1 MNRSLLTTLCVI
13 STTLAAPDDPS
24 PARPKGTLS
33 IRYDAP
39 SVVVRGID
47 DENLRSLA
55 KADWDSDRWSE
66 TLSLSVASKRL
77 RPLPIT
83 GTYRVVV
90 GALQFEPKYPLEP
103 GLDYVAK
110 FEPSRLPIAR
120 DDRSS
125 RMNFKLPSAS
135 KPAPASVAR
144 VEPSGDVLPE
154 NLLKFYL
161 HFSAPMSRGEV
172 YHRVRLTDASGR
184 ALDHAFL
191 EIGEEL
197 WDPSGT
203 RITLLL
209 DPGRI
214 KRGLRPREEEG
225 PILEAGKRYA
235 LVVDRG
241 WPDAAGQPMREPYK
255 KVFRAGPAQVRQLD
269 PKQWV
274 IKTPAPLTKDSVAVT
289 FPQPLDRALLD
300 RAFLVLDPKG
310 AQVAGRASIVGG
322 STRWEF
328 TPAVEWAAGT
338 YQLEIDTDLEDLSG
352 NSVARAFE
360 VDVQGPVVE
369 KTEVRRVRL
378 PIKISAARRP

>member
-1 MNRSLLTTLCVI
+1 MNRLFLTTLCVI
-13 STTLAAPDDPS
+13 STALAPPDDPS
-24 PARPKGTLS
+24 PARANGIT
-33 IRYDAP
+33 IHYDAP
-39 SVVVRGID
+39 HVVVRGID
-47 DENLRSLA
+47 DANLRSLA
-55 KADWDSDRWSE
+55 KADWESDRWSE
-66 TLSLSVASKRL
+66 VLSLSVASNRSK
-77 RPLPIT
+77 PLPIA
-83 GTYRVVV
+83 GRYHVL
-90 GALQFEPKYPLEP
+90 GASLLFEPRFPLEP

-110 FEPSRLPIAR
+110 FDPSRLPIAR

-125 RMNFKLPSAS
+125 RMDFKRPSAS

-172 YHRVRLTDASGR
+172 YQRVRLTDASGR

-197 WDPSGT
+197 WDRSGT

-225 PILEAGKRYA
+225 PILEAGKSYA
-235 LVVDRG
+235 LVVDRE
-241 WPDAAGQPMREPYK
+241 WPDAAGQPLREPFK
-255 KVFRAGPAQVRQLD
+255 KVFRAGLAQMRQLD
-269 PKQWV
+269 PKEWV
-274 IKTPAPLTKDSVAVT
+274 IKTPSPLSRGSLAVT

-300 RAFLVLDPKG
+300 RALVVLDPKG
-310 AQVAGRASIVGG
+310 ARVAGRALIGEG
-322 STRWEF
+322 STRWGF
-328 TPAVEWAAGT
+328 TPAVEWTVGT
-338 YQLEIDTDLEDLSG
+338 YQLEIDTDLEDLAG

-360 VDVQGPVVE
+360 VDVEGLVQVPS
-369 KTEVRRVRL
+369 EVRRVRL
-378 PIKISAARRP
+378 PIKISAAPRP

>member
-1 MNRSLLTTLCVI
+1 MNRLFLTTLCVI
-13 STTLAAPDDPS
+13 STLLAAPDDPS
-24 PARPKGTLS
+24 PARAKGIT
-33 IRYDAP
+33 IHDDAP
-39 SVVVRGID
+39 HVAVRGID

-66 TLSLSVASKRL
+66 VLSLTVASNRSK
-77 RPLPIT
+77 PLPIA
-83 GTYRVVV
+83 GRYRVM
-90 GALQFEPKYPLEP
+90 GASLLFEPRFPLEP

-110 FEPSRLPIAR
+110 FDPSRLPIAR
-120 DDRSS
+120 DDRVS
-125 RMNFKLPSAS
+125 RIDFQRPSAS
-135 KPAPASVAR
+135 KPAPATVAR

-172 YHRVRLTDASGR
+172 YQRVRLTDASGR

-197 WDPSGT
+197 WDRSGT

-225 PILEAGKRYA
+225 PILEAGKSYA
-235 LVVDRG
+235 LVVDRE
-241 WPDAAGQPMREPYK
+241 WPDAAGQAMRATYR
-255 KVFRAGPAQVRQLD
+255 KVFRAGPAQSRQLD
-269 PKQWV
+269 PKEWV
-274 IKTPAPLTKDSVAVT
+274 IKTPSPLSRGSLAVT

-300 RAFLVLDPKG
+300 RALVVLDPTG
-310 AQVAGRASIVGG
+310 ARVAGRASIGEG

-328 TPAVEWAAGT
+328 TPAVEWTVGT
-338 YQLEIDTDLEDLSG
+338 YQLEIDTDLEDLAG

-360 VDVQGPVVE
+360 VDVEGPVQVPS
-369 KTEVRRVRL
+369 EVRRVRL
-378 PIKISAARRP
+378 PIKISAAPRP